1 MLHITS
7 TYFKRSPIQSCLFIQ
22 NVLRAFVSGYFVAC
36 SCVICSKYTVVLHS
50 RCHLR
55 RLQVM
60 ITFTDLF
67 WISVNAPYFF
77 WLGTTAVP
85 FLKPKRAPDVA
96 LVGAHHV
103 LGDAVKKSH
112 LCLQGFN
119 TFLLFFFLLSDKR
132 WNVLLLQNTK
142 VNVIYLYL
150 WRLKSF
156 EAIVTLM
163 LLNSH
168 WIFCGKCK
176 TSSVALHML

>member
-7 TYFKRSPIQSCLFIQ
+7 IDLKRSPIQSCLFIQ
-22 NVLRAFVSGYFVAC
+22 NVLSAFVSGYFVAC

-85 FLKPKRAPDVA
+85 FFFLKPKRAPDVA

-112 LCLQGFN
+112 LCLQRFN
-119 TFLLFFFLLSDKR
+119 TFLHFFLLSDKR
-132 WNVLLLQNTK
+132 SNVLLLQNTK

-163 LLNSH
+163 LLNSLTEY
-168 WIFCGKCK
+168 F
-176 TSSVALHML
+176 V